1 MSVKLI
7 CFDLDGTFLDDSK
20 NIPPENLRAIEKA
33 AEKGV
38 HIVPATG
45 RTYTGLP
52 EVLRQIPCIRYFITA
67 NGAHVYD
74 AREDKV
80 ISRAEIPL
88 ELAIRFYDYADTLPA
103 IYDCYKFT
111 CGYMTKSMWDQCEKY
126 VSNPDMLR
134 HVRNMRKP
142 VPELKQYLREVGED
156 ILKMQMFFIDMDER
170 RRQLELMPKLFPELV
185 FSSSIPGNV
194 EINIAGG
201 TKGQALIRLCRL
213 LGFEPE
219 EAMAIGDGSNDMDMI
234 AAAGTGVAM
243 ENATPELKAIAC
255 YVTDNNNQAGFAKAI
270 EKLVLS

>member
-74 AREDKV
+74 AKEDKV

-170 RRQLELMPKLFPELV
+170 RRQLELMPKIFPELV

-255 YVTDNNNQAGFAKAI
+255 HVTGNNNQAGFAKAI
-270 EKLVLS
+270 EKFVLS

>member
-156 ILKMQMFFIDMDER
+156 ILKMQMFFIDMDEH

-255 YVTDNNNQAGFAKAI
+255 YVTDNNNQACFAKAL

>member
-74 AREDKV
+74 AKEDKV

-255 YVTDNNNQAGFAKAI
+255 HVTDNNNQAGFAKAI
-270 EKLVLS
+270 EKFVLS